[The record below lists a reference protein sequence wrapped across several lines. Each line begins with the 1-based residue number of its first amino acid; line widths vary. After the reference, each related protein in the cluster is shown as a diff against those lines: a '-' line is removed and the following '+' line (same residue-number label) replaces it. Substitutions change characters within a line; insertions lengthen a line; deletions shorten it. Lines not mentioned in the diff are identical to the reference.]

1 MRALRSTTDEKLAEQ
16 DAKLKALEMKM
27 EQYRVRATR
36 IQAQLNQ
43 EQRRARAHRL
53 ITLGAEL
60 ERLVGRELSVDEV
73 AGLLNL
79 ADRPHDPTEHAGS
92 GSGQRGATQTP

>member
-1 MRALRSTTDEKLAEQ
+1 MRALRSTTDEKFASEE
-16 DAKLKALEMKM
+16 AKLTALETRM
-27 EQYRVRATR
+27 EQYRVRAAR

-60 ERLVGRELSVDEV
+60 ERLVGRELDVDEV
-73 AGLLNL
+73 AGLLKL
-79 ADRPHDPTEHAGS
+79 TDRPHDPATQEHADG
-92 GSGQRGATQTP
+92 GEG

>member
-60 ERLVGRELSVDEV
+60 ERLAGRELRVEEV
-73 AGLLNL
+73 AGLLQL
-79 ADRPHDPTEHAGS
+79 TDRPHDPATQEHADG
-92 GSGQRGATQTP
+92 GEG

>member
-1 MRALRSTTDEKLAEQ
+1 MKSTTDEKFAEQ
-16 DAKLKALEMKM
+16 DAKLTALEKRM
-27 EQYRVRATR
+27 EQYRAR
-36 IQAQLNQ
+36 IARVQAQLNQ

-53 ITLGAEL
+53 IQLGAEL

-79 ADRPHDPTEHAGS
+79 ADHQHDPDGTC
-92 GSGQRGATQTP
+92 